1 MFGEFLIIGV
11 VVSVVVQFIKSK
23 TISSSNEVMLIVLT
37 LSVLSGIGYYFI
49 KDNAGLIEAIVSI
62 LGFAGAVYTFIIQ
75 KFE

>member
-23 TISSSNEVMLIVLT
+23 TFNSPNETMLIVLT
-37 LSVLSGIGYYFI
+37 LSVLSGIAYYFA
-49 KDNAGLIEAIVSI
+49 KDNAQLIEAVVSI